1 MKIKNLEMVVSGD
14 TVQLIVKCPREARDD
29 IVYLLEHSQIEK
41 ENDYEVVIQ
50 TIRRAKSQ
58 TLNAKMWALTQ
69 KMANAK
75 GVAKQEMHRANMM
88 HYSDIKTFDG
98 APQLVQLSV
107 DLTIEEITDKYGY
120 VRLTDSPPYQAVR
133 IDENGEEHKIWVRD
147 YYLLRGT
154 SEMDNVELWHYVEN
168 LIIECEAAGIETMPP
183 SEMKM
188 YQEMCENAERKQ
200 K

>member
-14 TVQLIVKCPREARDD
+14 TVQLIIKCPRDARDD
-29 IVYLLEHSQIEK
+29 VVYLLEHAQIEP
-41 ENDYEVVIQ
+41 ENDYEVKIQ

-75 GVAKQEMHRANMM
+75 GVTKQEMHRANMM

-98 APQLVQLSV
+98 APQLVQLPV

-120 VRLTDSPPYQAVR
+120 VRMTDAPPYLAVR
-133 IDENGEEHKIWVRD
+133 MGDDGEEHMVWVRD

-154 SEMDNVELWHYVEN
+154 SEMDNVELWHFVEN
-168 LIIECEAAGIETMPP
+168 LIIECEAAGIETMTP
-183 SEMKM
+183 SEKKM
-188 YQEMCENAERKQ
+188 YQETFENMERGQ
-200 K
+200 